1 MMVNSKFLLG
11 FFFWTYFSIN
21 AQSLDNSFGT
31 NGKVIHTF
39 SQNYTAQHQS
49 YFMQSDGKILNV
61 GYAYE
66 GNYLAK
72 ILVTRHLSDGV
83 LDATF
88 DTDGA
93 LEFTYGQNFEEANS
107 IIQLSNGKI
116 AVGGASF
123 GNAVVAM
130 LNDNGTFDSSFG
142 TNGKKF
148 LTIGQGNGS
157 KIEKLIQQPDGKI
170 LTFGRGSNGNDFDF
184 MITRLHLDGTFDT
197 SFGTNGIVL
206 VPISSFHDFATD
218 AAFQSN
224 GKFVVAGYSTGS
236 QDSISVIR
244 LNANGSL
251 DTTFATNGKYNTAF
265 GSSMNEIWGIAI
277 QTDDRIVLAGRVSG
291 SSYNS
296 IETLT
301 VRLTSNGQLD
311 TSFNSTGFAAVDF
324 KLNAQDAV
332 NDVLL
337 LPNGSILIMGSSNQ
351 DSEFA
356 MLQFSPNGSINT
368 NFGNNGRFFVSVGN
382 GQVAWINEGLLLPNN
397 DLLVGGLVVPEVG
410 GKGQF
415 GMVKLTD
422 LNLSA
427 TDFYATNH
435 QISIYPN
442 PFSAIINIDFASD
455 FNFKK
460 AQIVS
465 LIGQQVIKEIDL
477 SKNNAVDVS
486 SLPSGV
492 YLIVLFYDE
501 HKFSY
506 KIVKN

>member
-1 MMVNSKFLLG
+1 MVNFKFFLG
-11 FFFWTYFSIN
+11 FFFGVYFLN
-21 AQSLDNSFGT
+21 AQSLDNNFGT
-31 NGKVIHTF
+31 NGIVIHTF

-49 YFMQSDGKILNV
+49 CYLQTDGKILNV

-72 ILVTRHLSDGV
+72 ILVTRHLSNGV

-88 DTDGA
+88 DADGA

-116 AVGGASF
+116 AIGGASF

-130 LNDNGTFDSSFG
+130 LNDSGTFDTSFG

-148 LTIGQGNGS
+148 LTLGQGNGS
-157 KIEKLIQQPDGKI
+157 KIEKIIQQPDGKI
-170 LTFGRGSNGNDFDF
+170 LTFGRGYNGNDFDF
-184 MITRLHLDGTFDT
+184 MITRLNLDGTFDT

-206 VPISSFHDFATD
+206 IPISSFHDFATD

-224 GKFVVAGYSTGS
+224 GKIVVVGYSTGS

-251 DTTFATNGKYNTAF
+251 DTTFSTNGKYNALF
-265 GSSMNEIWGIAI
+265 GSSINEIWGVAV
-277 QTDDRIVLAGRVSG
+277 QADDKIVLAGRVSG

-296 IETLT
+296 VETLT

-311 TSFNSTGFAAVDF
+311 SSFNATGFAAVDF

-337 LPNGSILIMGSSNQ
+337 LPNGTILIMGSSNQ
-351 DSEFA
+351 DNDFA
-356 MLQFSPNGSINT
+356 MLQFNSNGTINT
-368 NFGNNGRFFVSVGN
+368 NFGNNGRFFVTVGN
-382 GQVAWINEGLLLPNN
+382 GQIAWINEGLLLPNN
-397 DLLVGGLVVPEVG
+397 DLLVGGLAVPEIG

-415 GMVKLTD
+415 GIVKITN
-422 LNLSA
+422 LNLS
-427 TDFYATNH
+427 TSDIYPPNH

-442 PFSAIINIDFASD
+442 PFTTIINIDFNSD

-465 LIGQQVIKEIDL
+465 LFGQQIIKEINL

-492 YLIVLFYDE
+492 YFITLFYDV

-506 KIVKN
+506 KIIKN